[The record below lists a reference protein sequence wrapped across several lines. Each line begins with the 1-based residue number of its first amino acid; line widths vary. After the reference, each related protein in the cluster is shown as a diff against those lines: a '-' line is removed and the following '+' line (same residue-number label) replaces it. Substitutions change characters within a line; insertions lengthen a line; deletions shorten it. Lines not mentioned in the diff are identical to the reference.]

1 MKDVLLVG
9 GGKIGAMITEL
20 LANSGRYGGHNDYR
34 VTVADRSEDA
44 LRKVKSGAR
53 VDVLSL
59 DVTDKD
65 ALKRALAG
73 KFAVLSAVPF
83 SFTRYVADGAAAAK
97 VHYFDLTE
105 DVKTTR
111 HVTELAEAGG
121 AVMMPQCGLAPGFIS
136 IAGANLARGFDALEE
151 VRLRVGALT
160 QFPINGLKYNLTWST
175 AGLIHEYLQD
185 CEAIVD
191 GKVSVV
197 EPLEGYETFSLD
209 GTDYEAFNTSGGLG
223 TLCGRLPARNLNY
236 KTVRYPGHC
245 EILKLLIR
253 DLGLGK
259 KPELLVE
266 ILDQALPH
274 AYQDVVLI
282 FVTAIGWIDGELR
295 QESYA
300 NKVYSRVDEEGRR
313 WSAIQIT
320 TASAICAV
328 LDLVREDGLPQAG
341 FIHHDQVDLDVFLAN
356 RFGKH
361 YALPPG
367 QGRHEHVTGGYPA
380 APVRS

>member
-1 MKDVLLVG
+1 MNNILLVG

-20 LANSGRYGGHNDYR
+20 LANSGSYGGSDDYR

-44 LRKVKSGAR
+44 LRKVVRHER
-53 VDVLSL
+53 VETLAL
-59 DVTDKD
+59 DVADEE
-65 ALKRALAG
+65 ALARALDG

-83 SFTRYVADGAAAAK
+83 SFTRHIADAAAAAK

-105 DVKTTR
+105 DVATTH
-111 HVTELAEAGG
+111 HVAGLAETAGS
-121 AVMMPQCGLAPGFIS
+121 VMMPQCGLAPGFIS
-136 IAGANLARGFDALEE
+136 IAGGHVAKRFDELDE

-160 QFPINGLKYNLTWST
+160 QYPTNGLKYNLTWST
-175 AGLIHEYLQD
+175 AGLIHEYLQG

-191 GKVSVV
+191 GELRVV
-197 EPLEGYETFSLD
+197 DPLEGYETFSLD
-209 GTDYEAFNTSGGLG
+209 GIDYEAFNTSGGLG

-245 EILKLLIR
+245 DILKLLIR

-259 KPELLVE
+259 RPELLVE
-266 ILDQALPH
+266 IVDNALPL

-282 FVTAIGWIDGELR
+282 FVTAIGTIDGALR

-300 NKVYSRVDEEGRR
+300 HKVYSRVDGAGRR

-328 LDLVREDGLPQAG
+328 LDLVREGALPQAG
-341 FIHHDQVDLDVFLAN
+341 FIHHDQVDFDRFLAN
-356 RFGKH
+356 RFGTN
-361 YALPPG
+361 YA
-367 QGRHEHVTGGYPA
+367 
-380 APVRS
+380 